1 MSLDSWQRRTVEN
14 CLVGE
19 VIAVW
24 VEVRVEGAERDFSE
38 VLMMLLI
45 CIEGQKSYIRP
56 VIVFSITSTM
66 LVAGKML
73 A

>member
-1 MSLDSWQRRTVEN
+1 
-14 CLVGE
+14 